1 MSMNLM
7 AQAMGIKVGNP
18 IRKLILLKLA
28 DNANDQGE
36 CWPSVPYI
44 AHQCETTDRSVQK
57 HIQRLVIDG
66 LLWIEFRKTDHG
78 LNKSNVYHLT
88 LNKATQVGGECPAP
102 GGVAFSSGDES
113 ITLSSKS
120 GTPGGGESGTPR
132 ISHSFEPVIEP
143 VIEPNTPTTS
153 EICAIEAERFSI
165 KPEEPIPNPG
175 CFPAQRNSPSAD
187 TQTATVHNLA
197 SRYAFEGKI
206 IRLTP
211 QDFDSWQTLF
221 PHLDL
226 VYELTRLDLEFRHD
240 TPKSWFCTASQKLNY
255 QNKRA
260 ADGTTFKRVSGEH
273 FAKKDYGT
281 TVFPAWMEG

>member
-1 MSMNLM
+1 MSMKLM
-7 AQAMGIKVGNP
+7 THAMSIKVGNP
-18 IRKLILLKLA
+18 LRKLILLKLA

-44 AHQCETTDRSVQK
+44 AHQCEMTDRSVQK
-57 HIQRLVIDG
+57 HLHQLAVDG
-66 LLWIEFRKTDHG
+66 LLWIEYRKNEQG
-78 LNKSNVYHLT
+78 VNKSNVYHLT
-88 LNKATQVGGECPAP
+88 LNNAPKVKGENKSPGEDTGSP
-102 GGVAFSSGDES
+102 PGESRTLGGVSGTRGS
-113 ITLSSKS
+113 AS
-120 GTPGGGESGTPR
+120 GTPGRGESGTPR

-143 VIEPNTPTTS
+143 VIEPNTPTAS
-153 EICAIEAERFSI
+153 KICAIKVDECPAKRED
-165 KPEEPIPNPG
+165 PIPHPD
-175 CFPAQRNSPSAD
+175 CFPAQRNSPHVD
-187 TQTATVHNLA
+187 TQTSLA

-260 ADGTTFKRVSGEH
+260 VDGTTFKRVSGDR
-273 FAKKDYGT
+273 FAKKDYG
-281 TVFPAWMEG
+281 